1 MAARE
6 RERRARWRRRAQ
18 ALMKDDPEMAEMAA
32 EEVAALNARIAEL
45 EQSMTLLLLPG
56 DPLDNKNIMLEARPR
71 P

>member
-1 MAARE
+1 
-6 RERRARWRRRAQ
+6 
-18 ALMKDDPEMAEMAA
+18 MKDDPEMAEMAA